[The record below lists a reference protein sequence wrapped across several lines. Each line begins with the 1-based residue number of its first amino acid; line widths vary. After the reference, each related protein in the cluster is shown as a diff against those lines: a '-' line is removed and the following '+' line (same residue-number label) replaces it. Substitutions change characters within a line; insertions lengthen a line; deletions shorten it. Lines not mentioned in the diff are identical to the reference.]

1 MDLCFKKP
9 CIFHSSSASARTAYS
24 AKGSG
29 NRKKSDR
36 KGYQEGYQQQNSV
49 AADFRGAGSSSR
61 GSLSSDGTS
70 D

>member
-1 MDLCFKKP
+1 MDLCFKKTL
-9 CIFHSSSASARTAYS
+9 IFHSSSTSALTAYS

-36 KGYQEGYQQQNSV
+36 KGCQKGYQQQNSV
-49 AADFRGAGSSSR
+49 AADFRGARSSSR
-61 GSLSSDGTS
+61 GSLSSAGTS